1 MKTNLYNNLHL
12 LGLMSGTSLDGLDV
26 AHVSFDFSESEN
38 IEFQLIN
45 CKTYPLP
52 TGIFKQLSCVFDLSA
67 VDVFKLDQE
76 LAVFYAASI
85 EAFLEEF
92 ELKREQITAI
102 ASHGQTIFHQPTNG
116 FTTQIGCGTTLNY
129 LTKIPVIDQF
139 RQLDVSA
146 GGQGAPLVPLGDQ
159 LLFSKKADGFLNL
172 GGFAN
177 ISKMENGK
185 SLAYDICPANLPMN
199 RWVQEIGLSYD
210 PDGSHARQGQVS
222 PEVIEKALELEFFKK
237 RAPKSLG
244 TEWLDS
250 VYLPLF
256 EQYQLNDKLR
266 THLEIIK
273 LLCIREFQNLDL
285 KSVYLTGGG
294 AFNSFLT
301 ELLHQTFDGEIIL
314 PDPKLINYKEALI
327 FAFLGARF
335 LRKEGTTLFEVT
347 GAKEALRTGLLHDFQ
362 GRIG

>member
-1 MKTNLYNNLHL
+1 
-12 LGLMSGTSLDGLDV
+12 MSGTSLDGLDI
-26 AHVSFDFSESEN
+26 AHVSFDFSRSEN
-38 IEFQLIN
+38 IEFQLFN

-52 TGIFKQLSCVFDLSA
+52 TGIFTQLSSVFNLSA
-67 VDVFKLDQE
+67 SAVFQLDQE
-76 LAVFYAASI
+76 LAVFYAACI
-85 EAFLEEF
+85 DAFIEEF

-116 FTTQIGCGTTLNY
+116 FTTQIGCGSTLNY

-146 GGQGAPLVPLGDQ
+146 GGQGAPLVPIGDQ
-159 LLFSKKADGFLNL
+159 LLFSKIADGFLNL

-177 ISKMENGK
+177 ISTVQNKK
-185 SLAYDICPANLPMN
+185 ALAYDICPANLPMN
-199 RWVQEIGLSYD
+199 RWVQEIGLNYD
-210 PDGSHARQGQVS
+210 PDGSHARQGQVL
-222 PEVIEKALELEFFKK
+222 PEVVAKALELEFFGQN
-237 RAPKSLG
+237 APKSLG
-244 TEWLDS
+244 TEWLES

-256 EQYQLNDKLR
+256 EQYKLTDKLR

-273 LLCIREFQNLDL
+273 ILCNREFQNLGL

-294 AFNSFLT
+294 ALNAYLI
-301 ELLHQTFDGEIIL
+301 ELLRQAFDGEVIL
-314 PDPKLINYKEALI
+314 PDSKLINYKEALI

-335 LRKEGTTLFEVT
+335 LRKESTTLSEVT
-347 GAKEALRTGLLHDFQ
+347 GAKEALRTGILHDFQ